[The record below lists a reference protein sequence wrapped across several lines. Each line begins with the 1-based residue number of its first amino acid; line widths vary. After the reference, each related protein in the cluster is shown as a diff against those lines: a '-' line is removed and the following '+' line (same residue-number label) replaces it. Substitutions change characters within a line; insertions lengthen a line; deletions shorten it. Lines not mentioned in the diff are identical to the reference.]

1 VIAILAGAV
10 AYITL
15 TRAAAQRAG
24 EGVTPTVP
32 VVVAAT
38 QIKVRTQLT
47 ADVLETVEMP
57 VDVVPI
63 GAVGAVRDATGMLT
77 TVDLYPGEVLLQR
90 RLLDPNVIAPDG
102 RLAMVLVED
111 EVLMAFPAGDLM
123 SQIGVLKAGDH
134 VDLLFSLDVPV
145 GAALGGPSFGGDQT
159 EQMTFNLLEN
169 ITIAAVVGGPTGTG
183 GREDTKPIALLLT
196 VSPQDALVLKY
207 VKDAGGIPDIVLRP
221 PGVEGPYETEPVDI
235 DYVIDR
241 YQIPTETGR

>member
-1 VIAILAGAV
+1 
-10 AYITL
+10 
-15 TRAAAQRAG
+15 
-24 EGVTPTVP
+24 
-32 VVVAAT
+32 
-38 QIKVRTQLT
+38 
-47 ADVLETVEMP
+47 
-57 VDVVPI
+57 
-63 GAVGAVRDATGMLT
+63 
-77 TVDLYPGEVLLQR
+77 
-90 RLLDPNVIAPDG
+90 
-102 RLAMVLVED
+102 
-111 EVLMAFPAGDLM
+111 
-123 SQIGVLKAGDH
+123 

-145 GAALGGPSFGGDQT
+145 GAALGGPSFGADQT
-159 EQMTFNLLEN
+159 EQMTFNLLQN

>member
-1 VIAILAGAV
+1 MVDDEPAVIESDGLAGSAD
-10 AYITL
+10 A
-15 TRAAAQRAG
+15 
-24 EGVTPTVP
+24 PTVP

-38 QIKVRTQLT
+38 EIKVRTQLT
-47 ADVLETVEMP
+47 AEVLQTVEMP
-57 VDVVPI
+57 VDVVPV
-63 GAVGAVRDATGMLT
+63 GAVGSVRDATGQLT
-77 TVDLYPGEVLLQR
+77 TVDLFPGEILLTR

-123 SQIGVLKAGDH
+123 SQIGVLQAGDH
-134 VDLLFSLDVPV
+134 VDLLFSLEVPV
-145 GAALGGPSFGGDQT
+145 GASLNGPSFGGDES
-159 EQMTFNLLEN
+159 EQMTFSLLQN

-183 GREDTKPIALLLT
+183 GAQDSKPIALLLT

-207 VKDAGGIPDIVLRP
+207 VKDAGGTPDIVLRP